1 MTDISTRILDRH
13 MRSPVYNASG
23 VMCRDIAEL
32 ETVRL
37 SEAGALVSK
46 SCTLEARAGNPEPR
60 YASTPYG
67 SINSMGL
74 PNHGYRYYLDY
85 AARYDDTGKPLFIS
99 ISGLSL
105 ADNLHI
111 LDAFQ
116 RLGRPLLPEVN
127 LSCPN
132 VPGKPQLGYCFEDMA
147 TALAAIN
154 AAMDIP
160 FGVKLPPYFDINHFE
175 IAADIFNRFDRLK
188 FLTCINSIGN
198 GLVVDTDS
206 ETVLIKPK
214 LGLGGIG
221 GDYVLPT
228 ALANVNTFYRL
239 CPDKQIIGCGGVKS
253 GEQVFQHILCGA
265 SAVQVGTRLWEE
277 GAGLFARLNQE
288 LTVLMQ
294 HKGYQSLAD
303 FHGKLRT
310 Q

>member
-1 MTDISTRILDRH
+1 MTDISTHILAQR

-23 VMCRDIAEL
+23 VMCRETTEL
-32 ETVRL
+32 EAVRH
-37 SEAGALVSK
+37 SDAGALVSK
-46 SCTLEARAGNPEPR
+46 SCTLEARDGNPEPR
-60 YASTPYG
+60 YAATPFG

-85 AARYDDTGKPLFIS
+85 AAHYDYTDKPLFIS

-105 ADNLHI
+105 ADNLHM

-116 RLGRPLLPEVN
+116 RLKRPLLPEVN

-132 VPGKPQLGYCFEDMA
+132 VPGKPQLGYSFDDMA
-147 TALAAIN
+147 TALTAIH

-160 FGVKLPPYFDINHFE
+160 FGVKLPPYFDISHFE
-175 IAADIFNRFDRLK
+175 MAAEIFNRFERLK

-214 LGLGGIG
+214 NGLGGIG

-239 CPDKQIIGCGGVKS
+239 CPDKQIIGCGGIGA

-277 GAGLFARLNQE
+277 GAGLFTRLNQE
-288 LTVLMQ
+288 LVAIMQ
-294 HKGYQSLAD
+294 RKGYQCLAD
-303 FHGKLRT
+303 FRGKLRT
-310 Q
+310 L